1 VVRKP
6 GARPCL
12 APGLVFFGLPDV
24 DQSLLI
30 LEESAMI

>member
-1 VVRKP
+1 MLRKP

-12 APGLVFFGLPDV
+12 ALGFVFFVLPDV